1 MRLPGKFGSRTPFIS
16 RSVHALALCIAA
28 LGIPGVAPAAEADC
42 PADPRV
48 DAAATAWKAH
58 RQQPPLSID
67 LKDATCFRNALLAK
81 LAPELGPL
89 IGYKVGIWSAAA
101 RATYKVDGPLVG
113 MLYRDMMI
121 PEGKPVS
128 VSSAFAP
135 LVEADFLVVIGDAGI
150 NQARTREEA
159 YRHIRGYR
167 PFLEIPDNHYPAPV
181 TPDAGRVA
189 ALNVIARSGI
199 MGAEVALPQTP
210 AGFAALAG
218 LKVDTVISDPN
229 GTREESAVSAKSLGD
244 PVEIVLAARDLLR
257 KEGIALKAGDVISL
271 GTLTP
276 AHSPVAGERFTVR
289 YMVGDRTSEI
299 SATFTP

>member
-1 MRLPGKFGSRTPFIS
+1 MSLFGRFNPATSFS
-16 RSVHALALCIAA
+16 GSACALAFSLAA
-28 LGIPGVAPAAEADC
+28 LSFSGVAQAAEADC
-42 PADPRV
+42 PANPRV
-48 DAAATAWKAH
+48 DAAAAAWKAH
-58 RQQPPLSID
+58 QQQPPLSID
-67 LKDATCFRNALLAK
+67 LKDAVCFRNALLAK

-113 MLYRDMMI
+113 MLYRNMMI

-128 VSSAFAP
+128 LSSIFAP
-135 LVEADFLVVIGDAGI
+135 MAEADFLVVIGDAGI
-150 NQARTREEA
+150 NRARTREEA

-167 PFLEIPDNHYPAPV
+167 PFIELADNHYPAPV

-189 ALNVIARSGI
+189 ALNVTARSGV

-210 AGFAALAG
+210 AGFAALAA
-218 LKVDTVISDPN
+218 LKVDTVISGPS
-229 GTREESAVSAKSLGD
+229 GMREESAVSAKSLGD

-257 KEGIALKAGDVISL
+257 KEGIQLKAGDIISL

-276 AHSPVAGERFTVR
+276 AHPPVAGERFTVR
-289 YMVGDRTSEI
+289 YTVGDRTSEI
-299 SATFTP
+299 SAAFTP